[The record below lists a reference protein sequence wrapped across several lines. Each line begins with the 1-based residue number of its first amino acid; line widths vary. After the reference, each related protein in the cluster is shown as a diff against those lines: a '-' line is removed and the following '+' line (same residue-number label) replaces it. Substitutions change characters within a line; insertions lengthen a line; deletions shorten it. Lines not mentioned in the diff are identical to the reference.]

1 MTSKLHTQT
10 TGRGR
15 DLLLIHGWG
24 LHGGVWDSL
33 VPELAREWRVTR
45 VDLPGHGQS
54 RARPSPAALTELAA
68 LVTQSAPENAVWLG
82 WSLGGLV
89 ALQAA
94 LDFPEAL
101 QGLILVSTTPRF
113 TTADDWSC
121 AMPPS
126 LLQEFMAVLQRDYGN
141 CVQRFL
147 ASQVRG
153 GERAR
158 ETLRRLRAALATR
171 DQPDAGSLAAGLEI
185 LQHSDLRGGLH
196 EIALPT
202 LVMAGDYDRLT
213 PPQAGAWLAAKVRG
227 AHLLRFPKAA
237 HAPFLS
243 HPREFIAGLGDF
255 LKSSQLLPTA
265 GRGRHRHLKH
275 G

>member
-1 MTSKLHTQT
+1 MFSNLYTET

-24 LHGGVWDSL
+24 LHGGAWDSL

-54 RARPSPAALTELAA
+54 RAQPLPAALTELAA
-68 LVTQSAPENAVWLG
+68 LVTQSAPGNAVWLG

-94 LDFPEAL
+94 LDFPEAV

-126 LLQEFMAVLQRDYGN
+126 LLQEFMAELQCDYRS

-147 ASQVRG
+147 ALQVRSG
-153 GERAR
+153 ARAR
-158 ETLRRLRAALATR
+158 ETLRQLRAALAAR
-171 DQPDAGSLAAGLEI
+171 GYPDAGSLAAGLEI
-185 LQHSDLRGGLH
+185 LHNCDLRDAIQ
-196 EIALPT
+196 EIELPT
-202 LVMAGDYDRLT
+202 LVMAGNYDRLT
-213 PPQAGAWLAAKVRG
+213 PPEAGAWLAAKVRG

-243 HPREFIAGLGDF
+243 HPQEFIAGLRDF
-255 LKSSQLLPTA
+255 LNSLQSLPAAT
-265 GRGRHRHLKH
+265 RDQHRDLKH